1 MDVCKHFTAEVMT
14 SYGDIATKAEVRV
27 SLNAI
32 SSARPDLLMQ
42 MYIWSNP
49 EKYFLQAHVGNHV
62 VRKQVKTML
71 TDLAANARSDVHKM
85 VRCLLIPTLAF
96 ATNCELQIKTNV
108 PLEQMTETWWSKVNL
123 EKQNTLPPRGLYAS
137 FALLVSCLSVLS
149 YMPRSLTT

>member
-49 EKYFLQAHVGNHV
+49 EKY
-62 VRKQVKTML
+62 RKQVKTML